1 MDTQGLLPPP
11 VKQRRRRHSQAFK
24 AQVLAACAEPD
35 ASIAAVAQRFNINA
49 NLIHKWRRA
58 AETMHSSEKSDFVKV
73 ALPRPVVSR
82 SPQVLKLELTCAHGP
97 VVIHW
102 PMDQLN
108 ALADWLRE
116 S

>member
-35 ASIAAVAQRFNINA
+35 ASIAAVAQRFKINA

-58 AETMHSSEKSDFVKV
+58 TEAKCSPENGDFVKV
-73 ALPRPVVSR
+73 ALPRPTIST
-82 SPQVLKLELTCAHGP
+82 PQALKLELTCAHGP

-108 ALADWLRE
+108 ALTDWLRK

>member
-11 VKQRRRRHSQAFK
+11 VKQRRRRHSLEFK
-24 AQVLAACAEPD
+24 TQVLAACAEPD

-49 NLIHKWRRA
+49 NLIHKWRRPTKTVRSP
-58 AETMHSSEKSDFVKV
+58 ENGDFVKV
-73 ALPRPVVSR
+73 ALPRPAGST
-82 SPQVLKLELTCAHGP
+82 SPQALKLELTCAHGP

-108 ALADWLRE
+108 ALTDWLRK

>member
-1 MDTQGLLPPP
+1 MSGKKGQKKRFWSDEEKRSICGQTSAPDVSVAL
-11 VKQRRRRHSQAFK
+11 VARRYSM
-24 AQVLAACAEPD
+24 
-35 ASIAAVAQRFNINA
+35 NA

-73 ALPRPVVSR
+73 ALPRPVVST

>member
-11 VKQRRRRHSQAFK
+11 VKRQRRRHSLEFK
-24 AQVLAACAEPD
+24 QQVLAACAEPD

-49 NLIHKWRRA
+49 NLIHKWRRPA
-58 AETMHSSEKSDFVKV
+58 QTIHPSESSDFVKV
-73 ALPRPVVSR
+73 TLPRPTAST
-82 SPQVLKLELTCAHGP
+82 SPQALKLELTCAHGL

-102 PMDQLN
+102 PMNQLS
-108 ALADWLRE
+108 ALTDWLR